1 MLNHLILPEQI
12 HAPEPAVLRR
22 HSGRRANDAPAF
34 GLRTH
39 FLIFSLLMVVTI
51 LTSGVLFSLKVQ
63 EDKTLETMVQQDL
76 HLLTTAPKLR
86 SEIHQIDLLSE
97 MNAGISDPAWL
108 ARRDKQ
114 ISRLKA
120 FSLELAPG
128 PYDGRING
136 LLAQLQNE
144 LPLFLLDQ
152 EKNIE
157 EATLKKRRP
166 ADLERAA
173 DVAARKGIF
182 ETLNAV
188 STVVTLELGTA
199 IDKTHKTAVHRML
212 GRLGIELLA
221 ASLIAFYLY
230 YFMVT
235 PILEIEKAAN
245 DWKVGQPWNPKPRRA
260 IPEIRSLLSIFSKST
275 TDVNAQFR
283 KEHELNE
290 FKTKLVSL
298 VSHEFGN
305 GLAVIINAAFLLEES
320 PSSQDLEAK
329 KGFVRMISLSAKTL
343 NQEVLNLLNMSRL
356 EAGKLAVNFKKTRT
370 EEILQ
375 AVVNR
380 LAPLAQRKGLNIR
393 LELAEGVLP
402 VNADASTLTLA
413 ISNLMT
419 NAIKYTRD
427 NGSINIGIQ
436 REPGRPESYRIYVQ
450 DTGIGISEEDR
461 AKIFSGY
468 FRTESGK
475 KMTPRGFGIGLS
487 LVKQIIEAHGSSLE
501 LESSPG
507 KGSRFS
513 FLLPA
518 WRG

>member
-1 MLNHLILPEQI
+1 MLKDLILSEPV
-12 HAPEPAVLRR
+12 HGPAPAALRR
-22 HSGRRANDAPAF
+22 HSGRRVSGAPAF

-51 LTSGVLFSLKVQ
+51 LTSGVLFSLRVQ
-63 EDKTLETMVQQDL
+63 DDKMLENTVQQDL
-76 HLLTTAPKLR
+76 HLLTAAPRLR

-97 MNAGISDPAWL
+97 MNAEINDPAWL
-108 ARRDKQ
+108 ARRERRLN
-114 ISRLKA
+114 RLKDVA
-120 FSLELAPG
+120 LELAPG
-128 PYDGRING
+128 PYTAKVNG

-152 EKNIE
+152 EKNIDA
-157 EATLKKRRP
+157 ATLEKRRP
-166 ADLERAA
+166 VDLERAA

-188 STVVTLELGTA
+188 STEVTLELGQA
-199 IDKTHKTAVHRML
+199 IDKTHKTAIHRIL
-212 GRLGIELLA
+212 GRLAVELFA
-221 ASLIAFYLY
+221 AMMIAFYLY
-230 YFMVT
+230 YFMVM

-245 DWKVGQPWNPKPRRA
+245 EWKVGQPWNPRPRRA

-275 TDVNAQFR
+275 ADVNAQFR

-305 GLAVIINAAFLLEES
+305 GLAVILNAAFLLEES
-320 PSSQDLEAK
+320 SSPQDFETK
-329 KGFVRMISLSAKTL
+329 KGFVKMITLCAKTL

-356 EAGKLAVNFKKTRT
+356 EAGKLAVNFKKTPVD
-370 EEILQ
+370 EILQ
-375 AVVNR
+375 GVVNR
-380 LAPLAQRKGLNIR
+380 LAPLAQRKGLEIR
-393 LELAEGVLP
+393 LDLATGLLP

-436 REPGRPESYRIYVQ
+436 KEPGRPEVYRIYVQ

-468 FRTESGK
+468 FRTESGR
-475 KMTPRGFGIGLS
+475 KMTPKGFGIGLS

-513 FLLPA
+513 FLLPL
-518 WRG
+518 WRA